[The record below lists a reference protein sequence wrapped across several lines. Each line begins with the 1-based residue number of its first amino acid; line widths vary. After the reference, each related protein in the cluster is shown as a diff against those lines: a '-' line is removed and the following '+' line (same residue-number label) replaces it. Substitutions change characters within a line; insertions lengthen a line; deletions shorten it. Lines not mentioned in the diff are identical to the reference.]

1 MMEKDIRQLETRQ
14 MKAIQKHW
22 NNEGVQ
28 ALIELLE
35 QRTAVAQARACLPGA
50 TAHDGG
56 QGYALAE
63 LNSRFQR
70 LRWSKTKPSQAD
82 A

>member
-1 MMEKDIRQLETRQ
+1 MTEKEIRQLEARQ

-56 QGYALAE
+56 QGFALAE
-63 LNSRFQR
+63 INARFQR
-70 LRWSKTKPSQAD
+70 LRWSQIKPAPKTS
-82 A
+82 